1 LDNSWGKRLHRE
13 PANTRRDLRIAFD
26 GDRIDPDRTHRF
38 LYDLLELIQPEN
50 QVYTDLSYVILDKRN
65 ASLFQDLFDW
75 ARLHK
80 PILLERILW
89 GADWPLMGG
98 EPPVEDHGGKTGNL
112 LQAYARAF
120 RGALPNMPGDFFLR
134 ACFLN
139 PLQYLDLKRIHALVK
154 PRQTSPAPWSWVEN
168 LDPTL
173 FDQTFS
179 GDKLD
184 VFYRSHPSLAKK
196 LNS

>member
-13 PANTRRDLRIAFD
+13 PAKTRRDLRIAFL
-26 GDRIDPDRTHRF
+26 GDRVDPDRTHRF
-38 LYDLLELIQPEN
+38 LYDLLELIQPDN

-65 ASLFQDLFDW
+65 AAVFQELFDW
-75 ARLHK
+75 ARIHK

-89 GADWPLMGG
+89 GTDWPLIGG
-98 EPPVEDHGGKTGNL
+98 EPPVENHGGKAGNL

-120 RGALPNMPGDFFLR
+120 QEALPNMPGDFFLR

-154 PRQTSPAPWSWVEN
+154 QRQTSPAPWPWVEN